1 MATLWSVADESTQIL
16 MSEFY
21 RIHKENPATAKIESM
36 RRAQLAMIYGAY
48 KSADASAAARGTR
61 TVNKNGADKSQIE
74 FKKDV
79 NAPFAHPFYWSPFVL
94 IGNWR

>member
-1 MATLWSVADESTQIL
+1 MATLWSVADESTQLL

-21 RIHKENPATAKIESM
+21 RLHKENPSITKAGAM
-36 RRAQLAMIYGAY
+36 QRAQVEMIEGKLKSSG
-48 KSADASAAARGTR
+48 KSAGCRSETVRLDGLVQEKFKCDA
-61 TVNKNGADKSQIE
+61 
-74 FKKDV
+74 